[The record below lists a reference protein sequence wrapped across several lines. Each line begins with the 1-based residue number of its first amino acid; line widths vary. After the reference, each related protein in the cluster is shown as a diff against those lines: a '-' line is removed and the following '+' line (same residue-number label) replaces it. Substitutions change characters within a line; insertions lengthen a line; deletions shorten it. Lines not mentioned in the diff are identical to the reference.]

1 MFEKNNHKGESQ
13 MWVSTFSFK
22 QPNWM
27 KVSSHAFII
36 YSKHIERTGQ
46 FGLFLN
52 LGPHEK
58 SNFDSKLGLSR
69 TMNNGLTNG
78 QTFASLL

>member
-1 MFEKNNHKGESQ
+1 MFKKIIIKEKSQ

-27 KVSSHAFII
+27 KGSSHAFII
-36 YSKHIERTGQ
+36 YSKHHKRTGQ

-52 LGPHEK
+52 LGPHV
-58 SNFDSKLGLSR
+58 KLKLQKIS
-69 TMNNGLTNG
+69 
-78 QTFASLL
+78 S